1 MLKHRII
8 TALILAPLALA
19 GIFGTDVQG
28 FYWFVGAI
36 VAVAAWEWARLSGY
50 ERQSLRVSYA
60 VYVAVW
66 LIFVRYI
73 PATPILYVGLAWWL
87 IAIVLVLR
95 YPGTSRFWRQR
106 SVKLGIG
113 LLILI
118 PFWKTMLALREAQML
133 VDIDL
138 GVHLVLFYALL
149 LIWAADTGA
158 YFAGRAF
165 GKAKLA
171 PAVSPGKSWAGA
183 WGGLACA
190 VVLALVAAYWLD
202 LSTALTIQLVV
213 VTVIAAIVSIFGD
226 LTESLFKREAG
237 IKDSSNLLPGH
248 GGVLDRIDSLTA
260 SIPVLTALLY
270 SFSWIAW
277 GNP

>member
-60 VYVAVW
+60 VYVSIW

-106 SVKLGIG
+106 SIKLMIG

-118 PFWKTMLALREAQML
+118 PFWKTMLALREAKML

-183 WGGLACA
+183 WGGLGCT
-190 VVLALVAAYWLD
+190 VVLALVAANWLD
-202 LSTALTIQLVV
+202 LSSSLTVQLVI

-248 GGVLDRIDSLTA
+248 GGILDRIDSLTA

-270 SFSWIAW
+270 SFSWITW

>member
-106 SVKLGIG
+106 SVKLAIG

-118 PFWKTMLALREAQML
+118 PFWKTMLALREAKML
-133 VDIDL
+133 VSIDL

-183 WGGLACA
+183 WGGLACT
-190 VVLALVAAYWLD
+190 VVLALVAAKWLD
-202 LSTALTIQLVV
+202 LNLALTLQLVI

-260 SIPVLTALLY
+260 AIPVLTALLY

>member
-19 GIFGTDVQG
+19 GVFGTDVQG

-36 VAVAAWEWARLSGY
+36 VAVAAWEWARISGY
-50 ERQSLRVSYA
+50 HAQSLRVSYA
-60 VYVAVW
+60 VYICLW
-66 LIFVRYI
+66 LIFVRYL
-73 PATPILYVGLAWWL
+73 PTAPILYAGLLWW
-87 IAIVLVLR
+87 IAAVFLVLR
-95 YPGTSRFWRQR
+95 YPGTMRFWRQR
-106 SVKLGIG
+106 SIK
-113 LLILI
+113 LLIGMLVLV
-118 PFWKTMLALREAQML
+118 PFWKAMLAIREAEL
-133 VDIDL
+133 VVDIDV
-138 GVHLVLFYALL
+138 GVHYVLLYGLL

-165 GKAKLA
+165 GNAKLA

-183 WGGLACA
+183 WGGLACTA
-190 VVLALVAAYWLD
+190 ILAGVAAIWME
-202 LSTALTIQLVV
+202 LSAQLLMQLLIVTLITAV
-213 VTVIAAIVSIFGD
+213 VSIFGD

-270 SFSWIAW
+270 SFNWITW
-277 GNP
+277 GS

>member
-183 WGGLACA
+183 WGGLACT

>member
-1 MLKHRII
+1 
-8 TALILAPLALA
+8 LALA

-60 VYVAVW
+60 VYVAIW

-183 WGGLACA
+183 WGGLGCT
-190 VVLALVAAYWLD
+190 VVLALVAAFWLD
-202 LSTALTIQLVV
+202 LSSALTIQLVV

>member
-1 MLKHRII
+1 MLKHRVI

-183 WGGLACA
+183 WGGLACT

-202 LSTALTIQLVV
+202 LRTVLAIQLVV